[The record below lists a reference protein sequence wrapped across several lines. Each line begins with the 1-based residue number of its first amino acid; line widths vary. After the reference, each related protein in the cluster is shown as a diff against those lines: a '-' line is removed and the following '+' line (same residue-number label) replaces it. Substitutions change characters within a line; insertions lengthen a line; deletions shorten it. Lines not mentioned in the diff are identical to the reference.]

1 LEPSD
6 SAGQFDWGFG
16 LWGPQLFPELL
27 PDQLLRFAIQWYP
40 TKCWHLAALSASW
53 LAVVPLNAGY
63 SEVVAKEKKRL
74 G

>member
-1 LEPSD
+1 
-6 SAGQFDWGFG
+6 
-16 LWGPQLFPELL
+16 
-27 PDQLLRFAIQWYP
+27 
-40 TKCWHLAALSASW
+40 LAALSASW